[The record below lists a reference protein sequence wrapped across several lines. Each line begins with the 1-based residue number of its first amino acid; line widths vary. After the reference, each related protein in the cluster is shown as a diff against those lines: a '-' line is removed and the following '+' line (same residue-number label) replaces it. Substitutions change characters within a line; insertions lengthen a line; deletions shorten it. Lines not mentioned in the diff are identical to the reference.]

1 MPFSVSGSR
10 LLIYE
15 KDTVGLC
22 KLGTIPFGTPE
33 TTASLFSRGALI
45 TCEEDGKIY
54 RNKGTVAAPVWEELS
69 YVTSEDI
76 DESLIQSADILISAA
91 DITATDAGK
100 LGHAAGV
107 PLVADPGANKVVDL
121 ISAVM
126 IYDFDTAAYTAGGNI
141 TVNSNGGAA
150 LTGTVTAANSLG
162 ASTDKIVRFVPLS
175 TGGVALT
182 ANKGLNL
189 VSSAAFTQ
197 PGTAAGV
204 VRVKVLY
211 RVITTGL
218 A

>member
-107 PLVADPGANKVVDL
+107 PLVAAPGANKVVDL

-162 ASTDKIVRFVPLS
+162 ASTDKLVRFVPLS
-175 TGGVALT
+175 TSGVALT

-189 VSSAAFTQ
+189 VAASAFTQ

>member
-91 DITATDAGK
+91 DITATGTGK

-107 PLVADPGANKVVDL
+107 PLVAAPGANKVVDL

-141 TVNSNGGAA
+141 TVNSNDGDA
-150 LTGTVTAANSLG
+150 LTGAVTAANSLG
-162 ASTDKIVRFVPLS
+162 ASTDEIVRFVPLS
-175 TGGVALT
+175 TSGVTLT

>member
-76 DESLIQSADILISAA
+76 DERILQYAEVSIPAA
-91 DITATDAGK
+91 DITATSAGK
-100 LGHAAGV
+100 LGHASGV
-107 PLVADPGANKVVDL
+107 PLVADPGADKVAIPV
-121 ISAVM
+121 AVVL
-126 IYDFDTAAYTAGGNI
+126 IYDYSTAAYTGGGNI
-141 TVNSNGGAA
+141 TVNINGGAA
-150 LTGTVTAANSLG
+150 LTGAVTAANSLG
-162 ASTDKIVRFVPLS
+162 ASTDKIVNFVPLAA
-175 TGGVALT
+175 TPQNLT
-182 ANKGLNL
+182 AGKGFNL
-189 VSSAAFTQ
+189 VAATAFTQ

-211 RVITTGL
+211 RVMTLGL

>member
-107 PLVADPGANKVVDL
+107 PLVAAPGANKVVDL

-150 LTGTVTAANSLG
+150 LTGAVTAANSLG

-175 TGGVALT
+175 TSGVALT

>member
-91 DITATDAGK
+91 DIVATGAGK

>member
-91 DITATDAGK
+91 DITATGAGK

-175 TGGVALT
+175 TGGVELT

-189 VSSAAFTQ
+189 VAASAFTQ